1 MLTSDFK
8 ECFFWIFKPLNYLF
22 SDFFD
27 FLFGVFATNSTF
39 PNKTNTPT
47 LLLVIFEI
55 FSIPLFV
62 TGKLLFPE
70 FLIRLRKNKV
80 GAVFMGV
87 PEAAV
92 YENYCKIS
100 GKNKVRFSR
109 IPFVADTISKT
120 SLEKGRTNLFF
131 RLSIL

>member
-92 YENYCKIS
+92 YENYRIIMR
-100 GKNKVRFSR
+100 KNKIRFSR
-109 IPFVADTISKT
+109 VAFVTDTIAKAAF
-120 SLEKGRTNLFF
+120 K
-131 RLSIL
+131 